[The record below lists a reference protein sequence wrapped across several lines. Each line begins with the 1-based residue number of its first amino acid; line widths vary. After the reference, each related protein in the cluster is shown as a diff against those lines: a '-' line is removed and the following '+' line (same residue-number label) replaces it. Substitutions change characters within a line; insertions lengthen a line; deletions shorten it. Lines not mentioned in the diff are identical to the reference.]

1 VLHRP
6 IETDRHIGT
15 WRQPDFPDMADA
27 SVHGHSLQSPQGK
40 FIVHTTGEAYDT
52 RVRRL
57 FPFRGQ
63 MSRHFISTV
72 ICISILLVSA
82 SLSISINAAP
92 RQQPWE
98 GLGLDLRGDRIEV
111 WKGASSGA

>member
-1 VLHRP
+1 
-6 IETDRHIGT
+6 
-15 WRQPDFPDMADA
+15 
-27 SVHGHSLQSPQGK
+27 
-40 FIVHTTGEAYDT
+40 
-52 RVRRL
+52 
-57 FPFRGQ
+57 